1 MYNTYILRVCP
12 LKKVFGSPRYPLEN
26 LPAMGYVL
34 QKICAWNV
42 RRRTPETEVHL
53 CGRARWRGGE
63 KYDQDPQ
70 NYTLVMTNIAIENG
84 PLCWIFPLKME
95 IFHSYVSLLEGIGF

>member
-1 MYNTYILRVCP
+1 MFSRKSVLETSVDGLLRLRSTYVEEP
-12 LKKVFGSPRYPLEN
+12 D
-26 LPAMGYVL
+26 
-34 QKICAWNV
+34 
-42 RRRTPETEVHL
+42 
-53 CGRARWRGGE
+53 GE
-63 KYDQDPQ
+63 AVKKYDQDPQ